1 MAHGVIL
8 KRITWKAYSAL
19 KIIGYGVK
27 IEIRDDDRKPEC
39 FSLFPPLRITELKMM
54 KQLLSWQD

>member
-19 KIIGYGVK
+19 KIIGYRGK
-27 IEIRDDDRKPEC
+27 IEIRDDRKPEC
-39 FSLFPPLRITELKMM
+39 FSLFQPLRITELKMM
-54 KQLLSWQD
+54 K